1 MLLYTHT
8 GFSQS
13 QLLRLVISIYGGVP
27 EAFEVYHCRS
37 TSTEEEIRLFMNPKR
52 ATKRPFQYLILEVN
66 KLPYRLQEVRT
77 VYSIRRVLQYHDSL
91 NRDRLMECV
100 YVGGGGGGSHS
111 VTIFLVFPMTLYV

>member
-27 EAFEVYHCRS
+27 EAFEVYHCRA

-100 YVGGGGGGSHS
+100 CVWGGGGSHS
-111 VTIFLVFPMTLYV
+111 VTFSP